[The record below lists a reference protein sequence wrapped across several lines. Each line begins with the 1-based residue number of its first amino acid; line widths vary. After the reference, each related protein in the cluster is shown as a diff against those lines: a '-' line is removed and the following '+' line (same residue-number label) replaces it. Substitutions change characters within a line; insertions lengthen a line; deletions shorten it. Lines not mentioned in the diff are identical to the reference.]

1 MTHTAAVLDDTRPA
15 GRTALMNQPDRVG
28 VVALVILLLGGLWL
42 MAAPFIVG
50 FQDSAADWSDGTI
63 GAFAFAVGGGV
74 AALALATIVVVVA
87 GVLFDLSRASRDQQ
101 GTAGDDAELSR

>member
-15 GRTALMNQPDRVG
+15 RRTALMNQPDRVG

-63 GAFAFAVGGGV
+63 GAFAVGGGV
-74 AALALATIVVVVA
+74 AALALATVVVVVA